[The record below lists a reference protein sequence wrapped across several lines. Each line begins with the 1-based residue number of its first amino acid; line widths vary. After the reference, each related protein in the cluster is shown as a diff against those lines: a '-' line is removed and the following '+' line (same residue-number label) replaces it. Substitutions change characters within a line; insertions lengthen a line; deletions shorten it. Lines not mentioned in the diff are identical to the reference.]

1 MNNYILDLLQKA
13 LAKFE
18 LEQVPTIQLES
29 PKVAEHGDWSTNLAM
44 LLAKPLR
51 QNPRAIAQQLI
62 DAMDVDESILEAVEI
77 AGPGFINF
85 RFSKEHVIQELLSI
99 IEQGNQYGKTED
111 RKGQK
116 LQIEFV
122 SANPTGPLTVG
133 HGRNAVLGDTIARL
147 LEWTGAEVHR
157 EYYFNDAGRQM
168 RVLGQSVQARYME
181 ALDLP
186 HEFPEG
192 GYEGEYIKEI
202 ASGIIK
208 EHADSWSKE
217 SWEPFKRVAQ
227 EAIFEDISGTLE
239 RMNIHM
245 DSYFNEFD
253 LYENGDI
260 EKVLEAL
267 KAKDLVYESE
277 GAIWFRTTTFGKEK
291 DTVLVKSSGEPTYRL
306 PDIAYHANK
315 LERGYDECVDI
326 FGADH
331 IATDLEISIIQH
343 VQADVEEAGSVAIP
357 ARRLLETLRQLPNI
371 TVFFEVDERNNVLF
385 KTDKGTYKLVG
396 DDSDDF
402 PEVPDLFD
410 GVTIESDTDVIQ
422 QAINKTLFAVSN
434 DDLRPAMMGVY
445 FQLGPNASQ
454 FVSTDG
460 HRLVKYSTQ
469 DITTSEEH
477 SFIVPDKALALIQ
490 KSISDDQTVIRVNQ
504 DHVSFKSGDTQLITR
519 LINEQYPN
527 YESVIPRDND
537 KFLTISKDQMLS
549 TVKRVSIF
557 SSSTTRQIRLQLDP
571 DKLTIRAED
580 LDMSSEAKE
589 TIECDYNNESME
601 IGFNAKYLSDVLQNI
616 DGDEVSFEFSSPNRA
631 GIVKPTHS
639 GENEEMLML
648 VMPVML
654 NTYN

>member
-1 MNNYILDLLQKA
+1 MKFSVSSSELNKGLSTVIGAVPNKA
-13 LAKFE
+13 TL
-18 LEQVPTIQLES
+18 P
-29 PKVAEHGDWSTNLAM
+29 
-44 LLAKPLR
+44 
-51 QNPRAIAQQLI
+51 
-62 DAMDVDESILEAVEI
+62 ILETILFQSEENSI
-77 AGPGFINF
+77 
-85 RFSKEHVIQELLSI
+85 KLS
-99 IEQGNQYGKTED
+99 
-111 RKGQK
+111 
-116 LQIEFV
+116 
-122 SANPTGPLTVG
+122 
-133 HGRNAVLGDTIARL
+133 
-147 LEWTGAEVHR
+147 
-157 EYYFNDAGRQM
+157 
-168 RVLGQSVQARYME
+168 
-181 ALDLP
+181 
-186 HEFPEG
+186 
-192 GYEGEYIKEI
+192 
-202 ASGIIK
+202 
-208 EHADSWSKE
+208 
-217 SWEPFKRVAQ
+217 
-227 EAIFEDISGTLE
+227 
-239 RMNIHM
+239 
-245 DSYFNEFD
+245 
-253 LYENGDI
+253 
-260 EKVLEAL
+260 
-267 KAKDLVYESE
+267 
-277 GAIWFRTTTFGKEK
+277 
-291 DTVLVKSSGEPTYRL
+291 
-306 PDIAYHANK
+306 
-315 LERGYDECVDI
+315 
-326 FGADH
+326 
-331 IATDLEISIIQH
+331 ATDLEISIIQH

-410 GVTIESDTDVIQ
+410 GVTIESDTDVVQ

-469 DITTSEEH
+469 DITTSEDH

-490 KSISDDQTVIRVNQ
+490 KSISDEQTTLQVTQ

-527 YESVIPRDND
+527 YESVIPRAND
-537 KFLTISKDQMLS
+537 KFLTIGKDQMLS

-557 SSSTTRQIRLQLDP
+557 SSSTTRQIRLQLES

-654 NTYN
+654 NTYS

>member
-1 MNNYILDLLQKA
+1 MKFSVSSSELNKGLSTVIGAVPNKA
-13 LAKFE
+13 TL
-18 LEQVPTIQLES
+18 P
-29 PKVAEHGDWSTNLAM
+29 
-44 LLAKPLR
+44 
-51 QNPRAIAQQLI
+51 
-62 DAMDVDESILEAVEI
+62 ILETILFQSEENSI
-77 AGPGFINF
+77 
-85 RFSKEHVIQELLSI
+85 KLS
-99 IEQGNQYGKTED
+99 
-111 RKGQK
+111 
-116 LQIEFV
+116 
-122 SANPTGPLTVG
+122 
-133 HGRNAVLGDTIARL
+133 
-147 LEWTGAEVHR
+147 
-157 EYYFNDAGRQM
+157 
-168 RVLGQSVQARYME
+168 
-181 ALDLP
+181 
-186 HEFPEG
+186 
-192 GYEGEYIKEI
+192 
-202 ASGIIK
+202 
-208 EHADSWSKE
+208 
-217 SWEPFKRVAQ
+217 
-227 EAIFEDISGTLE
+227 
-239 RMNIHM
+239 
-245 DSYFNEFD
+245 
-253 LYENGDI
+253 
-260 EKVLEAL
+260 
-267 KAKDLVYESE
+267 
-277 GAIWFRTTTFGKEK
+277 
-291 DTVLVKSSGEPTYRL
+291 
-306 PDIAYHANK
+306 
-315 LERGYDECVDI
+315 
-326 FGADH
+326 
-331 IATDLEISIIQH
+331 ATDLEISIIQH

-410 GVTIESDTDVIQ
+410 GVTIESDTDVVQ

-469 DITTSEEH
+469 DITTSEDH

-490 KSISDDQTVIRVNQ
+490 KSISDEQTTLQVTQN
-504 DHVSFKSGDTQLITR
+504 HVSFKSGDTQLITR

-537 KFLTISKDQMLS
+537 KFLTIGKDQMLS

-557 SSSTTRQIRLQLDP
+557 SSSTTRQIRLQLES

-654 NTYN
+654 NTYS

>member
-1 MNNYILDLLQKA
+1 MKFSVSSSELNKGLSTVIGAVPNKA
-13 LAKFE
+13 TL
-18 LEQVPTIQLES
+18 P
-29 PKVAEHGDWSTNLAM
+29 
-44 LLAKPLR
+44 
-51 QNPRAIAQQLI
+51 
-62 DAMDVDESILEAVEI
+62 ILETILFQSEENSI
-77 AGPGFINF
+77 
-85 RFSKEHVIQELLSI
+85 KLS
-99 IEQGNQYGKTED
+99 
-111 RKGQK
+111 
-116 LQIEFV
+116 
-122 SANPTGPLTVG
+122 
-133 HGRNAVLGDTIARL
+133 
-147 LEWTGAEVHR
+147 
-157 EYYFNDAGRQM
+157 
-168 RVLGQSVQARYME
+168 
-181 ALDLP
+181 
-186 HEFPEG
+186 
-192 GYEGEYIKEI
+192 
-202 ASGIIK
+202 
-208 EHADSWSKE
+208 
-217 SWEPFKRVAQ
+217 
-227 EAIFEDISGTLE
+227 
-239 RMNIHM
+239 
-245 DSYFNEFD
+245 
-253 LYENGDI
+253 
-260 EKVLEAL
+260 
-267 KAKDLVYESE
+267 
-277 GAIWFRTTTFGKEK
+277 
-291 DTVLVKSSGEPTYRL
+291 
-306 PDIAYHANK
+306 
-315 LERGYDECVDI
+315 
-326 FGADH
+326 
-331 IATDLEISIIQH
+331 ATDLEISIIQH

-537 KFLTISKDQMLS
+537 KFLTIGKDQMLS

-639 GENEEMLML
+639 GDNEEMLML